1 METEAKSKSNEE
13 IVHEYFQH
21 VSDLRSGKEGAV
33 EALMNLWDADGT
45 FEFAGSPPVTGT
57 FHGRNAIH
65 VLYKNR
71 FLANG
76 MKFHLEPDKA
86 GAARHDV
93 ALGVVSTDVGRVRAR
108 DHKIVAGWTTTMG
121 TQDGRGFQV
130 SGSHTFTLRDGK
142 ITNLKVVV
150 SPRPDT
156 APNLKLD
163 GLAVE
168 DIGRLALAAWA
179 VVA

>member
-1 METEAKSKSNEE
+1 METELCGKSNEYL
-13 IVHEYFQH
+13 VRSYFSH
-21 VSDLRSGKEGAV
+21 IKDLRSGKPGAV
-33 EALMNLWDADGT
+33 EALVELWDPDGT

-57 FHGRNAIH
+57 FHGANAIH
-65 VLYKNR
+65 ALYQNR
-71 FLANG
+71 FRSNG
-76 MKFHLEPDKA
+76 MKMRFDA
-86 GAARHDV
+86 GAAGAPGQEV
-93 ALGVVSTDVGRVRAR
+93 ALGVVDTDVGGVKQVG
-108 DHKIVAGWTTTMG
+108 HKVVAGWTTTMG

-130 SGSHTFTLRDGK
+130 SGSHTFTIRNGK
-142 ITNLKVVV
+142 ITDLKIVV
-150 SPRPDT
+150 SPRPHA